1 MVIVEGF
8 KQALRVL
15 EVEFENSLEEVLVL
29 KDVQR
34 LNLPTGAIENLKAG
48 SSLRVYRWVAE
59 KLFEKEVAKPAEDL
73 LDMKTILQLRWKEK
87 SEPAELQPLPSYF
100 YLRVRGGVSREN
112 SELLPH
118 LKDIFSLRLAKMM
131 SFAAK
136 RIPASMVE
144 NLTAEEKVF
153 YEHLLDIVNAWYG
166 FIEVRKDER

>member
-1 MVIVEGF
+1 MVILEGF
-8 KQALRVL
+8 KQALKMV
-15 EVEFENSLEEVLVL
+15 EVEFKNSLEEVLML
-29 KDVQR
+29 KDVQK
-34 LNLPTGAIENLKAG
+34 LNLPSGAIENLKAG
-48 SSLRVYRWVAE
+48 SSLRVYHWVAE

-100 YLRVRGGVSREN
+100 YLRVKKAVSQGDFD
-112 SELLPH
+112 LIPH

-136 RIPASMVE
+136 RIPASMIE

-153 YEHLLDIVNAWYG
+153 YEHLLSIVNAWYE
-166 FIEVRKDER
+166 FIEVKKDER

>member
-1 MVIVEGF
+1 M
-8 KQALRVL
+8 
-15 EVEFENSLEEVLVL
+15 
-29 KDVQR
+29 
-34 LNLPTGAIENLKAG
+34 KA
-48 SSLRVYRWVAE
+48 
-59 KLFEKEVAKPAEDL
+59 
-73 LDMKTILQLRWKEK
+73 ILQLRWKEK

-100 YLRVRGGVSREN
+100 YLRVRGEVSREN

-118 LKDIFSLRLAKMM
+118 LRDIFSLRLAKMM

>member
-1 MVIVEGF
+1 MIVEGF
-8 KQALRVL
+8 KQALKMV

-29 KDVQR
+29 KDIQK
-34 LNLPTGAIENLKAG
+34 LNLPSGAVENLKAG
-48 SSLRVYRWVAE
+48 SSLRVYHWVAE
-59 KLFEKEVAKPAEDL
+59 RLFEKEIAKPAEDL

-100 YLRVRGGVSREN
+100 YLRVREAVSRGD
-112 SELLPH
+112 SDLLPH

-136 RIPASMVE
+136 RIPASMIE

-153 YEHLLDIVNAWYG
+153 YEHLLSMVNAWYE
-166 FIEVRKDER
+166 FIEVKKG

>member
-1 MVIVEGF
+1 VIVEGF
-8 KQALRVL
+8 KQALKMV

-29 KDVQR
+29 KDIQK
-34 LNLPTGAIENLKAG
+34 LNLPSGAVENLKAG
-48 SSLRVYRWVAE
+48 SSLRVYHWVAE
-59 KLFEKEVAKPAEDL
+59 RLFEKEIAKPAEDL

-100 YLRVRGGVSREN
+100 YLRVREAASRGD

-118 LKDIFSLRLAKMM
+118 LRDIFSLRLAKMM

-136 RIPASMVE
+136 RIPASMIE

-153 YEHLLDIVNAWYG
+153 YEHLLSMVNAWYE
-166 FIEVRKDER
+166 FIEVKKG

>member
-8 KQALRVL
+8 KQALKMV

-29 KDVQR
+29 KDIQK
-34 LNLPTGAIENLKAG
+34 LNLPSGAVENLKAG
-48 SSLRVYRWVAE
+48 SSLRVYHWVAE
-59 KLFEKEVAKPAEDL
+59 RLFEKEIAKPAEDL

-100 YLRVRGGVSREN
+100 YLRVREAASRGD
-112 SELLPH
+112 SDLLPH
-118 LKDIFSLRLAKMM
+118 LRDIFSLRLAKMM

-136 RIPASMVE
+136 RIPASMIE

-153 YEHLLDIVNAWYG
+153 YEHLLSMVNAWYE
-166 FIEVRKDER
+166 FIEVKKG

>member
-8 KQALRVL
+8 KQALKMV

-29 KDVQR
+29 KDIQK
-34 LNLPTGAIENLKAG
+34 LNLPSGAVENLKAG
-48 SSLRVYRWVAE
+48 ASLRVYHWVAE
-59 KLFEKEVAKPAEDL
+59 RLFEKEIAKPAEDL

-100 YLRVRGGVSREN
+100 YLRVREAVSRGD
-112 SELLPH
+112 SDLLPH
-118 LKDIFSLRLAKMM
+118 LRDIFSLRLAKMM

-136 RIPASMVE
+136 RIPASMIE

-153 YEHLLDIVNAWYG
+153 YEHLLSMVNAWYE
-166 FIEVRKDER
+166 FIEVKKG

>member
-8 KQALRVL
+8 KQALKMV

-29 KDVQR
+29 KDIQK
-34 LNLPTGAIENLKAG
+34 LNLPSGAVENLKAG
-48 SSLRVYRWVAE
+48 SSLRVYHWVAE
-59 KLFEKEVAKPAEDL
+59 RLFEKEIAKPAEDL

-100 YLRVRGGVSREN
+100 YLRVREAVSRGD
-112 SELLPH
+112 SDLLPH
-118 LKDIFSLRLAKMM
+118 LRDIFSLRLAKMM

-136 RIPASMVE
+136 RIPASMIE

-153 YEHLLDIVNAWYG
+153 YEHLLSMVNAWYE
-166 FIEVRKDER
+166 FIEVKKG

>member
-8 KQALRVL
+8 KQALKMV

-29 KDVQR
+29 KDIQK
-34 LNLPTGAIENLKAG
+34 LNLPSGAVENLKAG
-48 SSLRVYRWVAE
+48 SSLRVYHWVAE
-59 KLFEKEVAKPAEDL
+59 RLFEKEIAKPAEDI

-100 YLRVRGGVSREN
+100 YLRVREAVSRGD
-112 SELLPH
+112 SDLLPH
-118 LKDIFSLRLAKMM
+118 LRDIFSLRLAKMM

-136 RIPASMVE
+136 RIPASMIE

-153 YEHLLDIVNAWYG
+153 YEHLLSMVNAWYE
-166 FIEVRKDER
+166 FIEVKKG